1 MFFNKTYKT
10 FLTDTLEKVVN
21 VHEKEL
27 NKDFANLIELI
38 ESLHF

>member
-1 MFFNKTYKT
+1 MFFDKTYKT
-10 FLTDTLEKVVN
+10 FLTDALEKVVN

-38 ESLHF
+38 ESLHI

>member
-1 MFFNKTYKT
+1 MFFNKTYQT
-10 FLTDTLEKVVN
+10 FLTDALEKVVK

-38 ESLHF
+38 DSLHL